1 MKIYVASSWRNTIY
15 PTVVDDLVRAGFDV
29 FYFRN
34 PAPGGVSLVRHRRG
48 LEKLDGESIP

>member
-29 FYFRN
+29 FIG
-34 PAPGGVSLVRHRRG
+34 PT
-48 LEKLDGESIP
+48 